1 MGMYDDIVEMV
12 SGHLRFEGFP
22 DHLTIARRIVSEDE
36 CREAQEE
43 LKRRE
48 QDGPLC
54 KKQPEQCSEPESP
67 EKLRPQET
75 QQ

>member
-43 LKRRE
+43 LEYRERTALVHDRRH
-48 QDGPLC
+48 PL
-54 KKQPEQCSEPESP
+54 P
-67 EKLRPQET
+67 RD
-75 QQ
+75 

>member
-22 DHLTIARRIVSEDE
+22 DHLTIARRIVNEDE

-43 LKRRE
+43 LEYRE
-48 QDGPLC
+48 R
-54 KKQPEQCSEPESP
+54 EPNEHCDC
-67 EKLRPQET
+67 
-75 QQ
+75 